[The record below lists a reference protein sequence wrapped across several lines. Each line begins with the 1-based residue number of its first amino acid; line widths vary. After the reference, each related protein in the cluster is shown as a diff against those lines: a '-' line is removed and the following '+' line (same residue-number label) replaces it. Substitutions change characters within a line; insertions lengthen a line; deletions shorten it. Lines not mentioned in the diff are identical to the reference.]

1 MASTTLTG
9 SYSGSNASNYGIRCV
24 CSSTSNGSTANT
36 SNVTVTLQ
44 MRRAVNTGYEG
55 QWSADGTAKG
65 RIIINGS
72 DSGTTSVYFDTR
84 NTLEWITL
92 KTYTVNN
99 IAHNA
104 DGSKSITVT
113 AYFEPN
119 ATSSLYGG
127 YVSGT
132 FVLDTIPRATTP
144 TLSATSVTMGNNVTI
159 TINPASSGFKH
170 KVRYSF
176 GSLSGQT
183 SGLSVGADFT
193 GTGNTTVTFTPPTSL
208 GSQIPNANSGTCTI
222 YCYTY
227 NSSGTQIGNATTKT
241 VTLNIPTYTPSGSIT
256 ITGNNLRN
264 TAYVAGKSTVTGN
277 VTFSTSY
284 GATIKSVVST
294 VDGKSYTSSPFTS
307 SALSAGSKS
316 VSVVITDS
324 RNKTKTVTSSAFTVY
339 EYANPYITTFT
350 VERASSDSTG
360 KTVIATLVGGVSA
373 INNQNTKS
381 FKVTLN
387 GVTQTITSSTYTVN
401 GTTTFTN
408 VPTDNTLTATATIT
422 DYYTSAT
429 KDATLPTVEV
439 TLDFLAD
446 GKGIAMGKVAETSN
460 LLDVAWNI
468 KNASVPTL
476 LGGLGKSIV
485 TNSDLNTSEFIIPG
499 NYVCSQDGIAK
510 TLKNTPSTSA
520 FMMRVYNCL
529 DILTNV
535 DSGNYVYLVREIINY
550 SAKRWIQYVRKE
562 GGSWQFSAWRLLID
576 NDSCKDYVIEQ
587 GTSGNWTYR
596 KWNSGIAECW
606 GFHNVTLSGVG
617 VEYNIYHGYAI
628 ISLPSIFNSIK
639 SINYSTYATKGYD
652 WCGKY
657 VCNNTSEF
665 NVYILSQSSLST
677 ATIQAHVFGT
687 WK

>member
-24 CSSTSNGSTANT
+24 CSSTSNGSVANS

-44 MRRAVNTGYEG
+44 MRRAVDTGYEG
-55 QWSADGTAKG
+55 QWSTDGTATG

-72 DSGTTSVYFDTR
+72 DSGTSSVYFDTR
-84 NTLEWITL
+84 NTLEWLTL

-144 TLSATSVTMGNNVTI
+144 TLSATSVTMGNSVTI

-193 GTGNTTVTFTPPTSL
+193 DTGNTTVTFTPPTSL

-227 NSSGTQIGNATTKT
+227 NSSGTQIGNTTSKT
-241 VTLNIPTYTPSGSIT
+241 ITLNVPSYTPTGSIS
-256 ITGNNLRN
+256 ITGNNLRG
-264 TAYVAGKSTVTGN
+264 TAYVQGKSTVTGN
-277 VTFSTSY
+277 ITFSTSY

-294 VDGKSYTSSPFTS
+294 VDGKEYTSSPFTS
-307 SALSAGSKS
+307 SVLSAGSKS

-324 RNKTKTVTSSAFTVY
+324 RNKTKTFTSSTFTVY
-339 EYANPYITTFT
+339 EYANPYITTFE
-350 VERASSDSTG
+350 VERQSDGT
-360 KTVIATLVGGVSA
+360 TVIATLIGGVSS
-373 INNQNTKS
+373 INSQNTKA
-381 FKVTLN
+381 FNVTLN
-387 GVTQTITSSTYTVN
+387 GVTNTITSTDYTVN

-422 DYYTSAT
+422 DYYGSVS
-429 KDATLPTVEV
+429 KNVTLPTVAV

-446 GKGIAMGKVAETSN
+446 GKGIAMGKVAETTDT
-460 LLDVAWNI
+460 LEVAWKTKLNKAAEI
-468 KNASVPTL
+468 KDDAL
-476 LGGLGKSIV
+476 AAL
-485 TNSDLNTSEFIIPG
+485 
-499 NYVCSQDGIAK
+499 
-510 TLKNTPSTSA
+510 TLKRNHTYDGAAIKFQNDTDVLGFIGMHGNAVDRPLCRWTSDASTS
-520 FMMRVYNCL
+520 YIIL
-529 DILTNV
+529 DT
-535 DSGNYVYLVREIINY
+535 GNI
-550 SAKRWIQYVRKE
+550 
-562 GGSWQFSAWRLLID
+562 G
-576 NDSCKDYVIEQ
+576 DYVVEQ

-606 GFHNVTLSGVG
+606 AYITFVPTVLSGGWNIVDVTLPFDFASTAYRVQITKARAGRYIGTVADCNG
-617 VEYNIYHGYAI
+617 PQNVAHSNSYFT
-628 ISLPSIFNSIK
+628 IS
-639 SINYSTYATKGYD
+639 YTYTYATAYTVG
-652 WCGKY
+652 
-657 VCNNTSEF
+657 F
-665 NVYILSQSSLST
+665 NFRVD
-677 ATIQAHVFGT
+677 GT

>member
-55 QWSADGTAKG
+55 QWSADGSATG

-72 DSGTTSVYFDTR
+72 DSGTSAVYFDTR
-84 NTLEWITL
+84 NSLDWITL

-144 TLSATSVTMGNNVTI
+144 TLSATSVIMGNNITI

-193 GTGNTTVTFTPPTSL
+193 VSGNTTVTFTPPTSL

-241 VTLNIPTYTPSGSIT
+241 VTLNVPTYTPSGSIT

-277 VTFSTSY
+277 ITYSTSY
-284 GATIKSVVST
+284 GATIKSVVAT

-339 EYANPYITTFT
+339 EYANPYITTFK
-350 VERASSDSTG
+350 VERQSDDT
-360 KTVIATLVGGVSA
+360 TVIATLVGGVSA

-387 GVTQTITSSTYTVN
+387 GVTQTITSSAYTVN

-408 VPTDNTLTATATIT
+408 VPTDNTLIATATIT
-422 DYYTSAT
+422 DYYTSAK
-429 KDATLPTVEV
+429 KDATLPTVAV

-446 GKGIAMGKVAETSN
+446 GKGIAMGKVAETSG
-460 LLDVAWNI
+460 LLDIAWNTYLKKHLYMGGYKMATGENQI
-468 KNASVPTL
+468 RFSNA
-476 LGGLGKSIV
+476 
-485 TNSDLNTSEFIIPG
+485 DTSEYPHDVYIYGG
-499 NYVCSQDGIAK
+499 NPAAGVAMGVYDVG
-510 TLKNTPSTSA
+510 KNGHV
-520 FMMRVYNCL
+520 F
-529 DILTNV
+529 
-535 DSGNYVYLVREIINY
+535 
-550 SAKRWIQYVRKE
+550 QYVDTSNTIRF
-562 GGSWQFSAWRLLID
+562 GNGDTTIGINGSALSDFVVER
-576 NDSCKDYVIEQ
+576 
-587 GTSGNWTYR
+587 GTSGVWTYE
-596 KWNSGIAECW
+596 KWNSGVAKCFGGQSISSVAVSTAWGALYQSAEIA
-606 GFHNVTLSGVG
+606 
-617 VEYNIYHGYAI
+617 
-628 ISLPSIFNSIK
+628 LPAFPTNL
-639 SINYSTYATKGYD
+639 
-652 WCGKY
+652 
-657 VCNNTSEF
+657 F
-665 NVYILSQSSLST
+665 QSSPSVQLSWNSSGT
-677 ATIQAHVFGT
+677 QIALISSAASVSKTSCGTTYLFRPVAATLTSGSIAIQAIGK

>member
-24 CSSTSNGSTANT
+24 CSSTSNGSVANS

-72 DSGTTSVYFDTR
+72 DSGTSSVYFDTR

-144 TLSATSVTMGNNVTI
+144 TLSATSVTMGNSVTI

-193 GTGNTTVTFTPPTSL
+193 DTGNTTVTFTPPTSL

-227 NSSGTQIGNATTKT
+227 NSSGTQIGNTTSKT
-241 VTLNIPTYTPSGSIT
+241 ITLNIPSYTPTGSIS
-256 ITGNNLRN
+256 ITGNNLRG
-264 TAYVAGKSTVTGN
+264 TAYVQGKSTVTGN
-277 VTFSTSY
+277 ITFSTSY

-294 VDGKSYTSSPFTS
+294 VDGKEYTSSPFTS
-307 SALSAGSKS
+307 SVLSAGSKS

-324 RNKTKTVTSSAFTVY
+324 RNKTKTITSSTFTVY
-339 EYANPYITTFT
+339 EYANPYITTFE
-350 VERASSDSTG
+350 VERQSDGT
-360 KTVIATLVGGVSA
+360 TVIATLIGGVSS
-373 INNQNTKS
+373 INSQNTKA
-381 FKVTLN
+381 FNVTLN
-387 GVTQTITSSTYTVN
+387 GVTNTITSTDYTVN

-422 DYYTSAT
+422 DYYGSVS
-429 KDATLPTVEV
+429 KNATLPTVAV

-446 GKGIAMGKVAETSN
+446 GKGIAMGKVAETTD
-460 LLDVAWNI
+460 LLDIAWDERVR
-468 KNASVPTL
+468 KNLTVDGNLTVSGKTL
-476 LGGLGKSIV
+476 LNLIYPVGSIYMSINSVSPQTLFGGTWERITDTFLLAAGDTYAAGSTGGESEHTLIVNEMPNHGKHLLTSNSSILSTGNAKGAYLGTMKSYGS
-485 TNSDLNTSEFIIPG
+485 TGRGWDS
-499 NYVCSQDGIAK
+499 
-510 TLKNTPSTSA
+510 PSGGEYYPT
-520 FMMRVYNCL
+520 
-529 DILTNV
+529 
-535 DSGNYVYLVREIINY
+535 G
-550 SAKRWIQYVRKE
+550 QYV
-562 GGSWQFSAWRLLID
+562 GGGA
-576 NDSCKDYVIEQ
+576 
-587 GTSGNWTYR
+587 
-596 KWNSGIAECW
+596 A
-606 GFHNVTLSGVG
+606 HNNMPPYL
-617 VEYNIYHGYAI
+617 A
-628 ISLPSIFNSIK
+628 
-639 SINYSTYATKGYD
+639 
-652 WCGKY
+652 
-657 VCNNTSEF
+657 
-665 NVYILSQSSLST
+665 VYMWKRT
-677 ATIQAHVFGT
+677 A
-687 WK
+687 

>member
-72 DSGTTSVYFDTR
+72 DSGTSSVYFDTR
-84 NTLEWITL
+84 DTLDWITL

-119 ATSSLYGG
+119 TTSSLYGG

-144 TLSATSVTMGNNVTI
+144 TLSATSVTMGNSVTI
-159 TINPASSGFKH
+159 NINPASSGFKH

-193 GTGNTTVTFTPPTSL
+193 DTGNTTVTFTPPTSL

-227 NSSGTQIGNATTKT
+227 NSSGTQIGNTTSKT
-241 VTLNIPTYTPSGSIT
+241 ITLNIPSYTPTGSIS
-256 ITGNNLRN
+256 ITGNNLRG
-264 TAYVAGKSTVTGN
+264 TAYVQGKSTVTGN
-277 VTFSTSY
+277 ITFSTSY

-294 VDGKSYTSSPFTS
+294 VDGKEYTSSPFTS
-307 SALSAGSKS
+307 SVLSAGSKS

-324 RNKTKTVTSSAFTVY
+324 RNKTKTFTSSAFTVY
-339 EYANPYITTFT
+339 EYANPYITTFE
-350 VERASSDSTG
+350 VERQSDGT
-360 KTVIATLVGGVSA
+360 TVIATLIGGVSS
-373 INNQNTKS
+373 INSQNTKA
-381 FKVTLN
+381 FNVTLN
-387 GVTQTITSSTYTVN
+387 GVTNTITSTDYTVN

-422 DYYTSAT
+422 DYYGSVS
-429 KDATLPTVEV
+429 KNVTLSTVAV

-446 GKGIAMGKVAETSN
+446 GKGIAMGKVAETTD
-460 LLDVAWNI
+460 LLDIAWDERVR
-468 KNASVPTL
+468 KNLTVDGNLTVSGKTL
-476 LGGLGKSIV
+476 LNLIYPVGSIYMSINSASPQTLFGGTWEQLKDTFILAAGDTYAAGS
-485 TNSDLNTSEFIIPG
+485 TGGEATHTLTTSEIPNHRGHIIGMGGG
-499 NYVCSQDGIAK
+499 NLKAYLK
-510 TLKNTPSTSA
+510 TSVLTSYGSTGRGWTSS
-520 FMMRVYNCL
+520 
-529 DILTNV
+529 
-535 DSGNYVYLVREIINY
+535 SGGEALP
-550 SAKRWIQYVRKE
+550 AT
-562 GGSWQFSAWRLLID
+562 
-576 NDSCKDYVIEQ
+576 
-587 GTSGNWTYR
+587 TSTGN
-596 KWNSGIAECW
+596 G
-606 GFHNVTLSGVG
+606 
-617 VEYNIYHGYAI
+617 
-628 ISLPSIFNSIK
+628 
-639 SINYSTYATKGYD
+639 
-652 WCGKY
+652 
-657 VCNNTSEF
+657 
-665 NVYILSQSSLST
+665 
-677 ATIQAHVFGT
+677 QAHNNMPPYLAVYM
-687 WK
+687 WKRTA

>member
-72 DSGTTSVYFDTR
+72 DSGTSSVYFDTR
-84 NTLEWITL
+84 DTLDWITL

-119 ATSSLYGG
+119 TTSSLYGG

-144 TLSATSVTMGNNVTI
+144 TLSATSVTMGNSVTI
-159 TINPASSGFKH
+159 NINPASSGFKH

-193 GTGNTTVTFTPPTSL
+193 DTGNTTVTFTPPTSL

-227 NSSGTQIGNATTKT
+227 NSSGTQIGNTTSKT
-241 VTLNIPTYTPSGSIT
+241 ITLNIPSYTPTGSIS
-256 ITGNNLRN
+256 ITGNNLRG
-264 TAYVAGKSTVTGN
+264 TAYVQGKSTVTGN
-277 VTFSTSY
+277 ITFSTSY

-294 VDGKSYTSSPFTS
+294 VDGKEYTSSPFTS
-307 SALSAGSKS
+307 SVLSAGSKS

-339 EYANPYITTFT
+339 EYANPYITTFE
-350 VERASSDSTG
+350 VERQSDGT
-360 KTVIATLVGGVSA
+360 TVIATLIGGVSS
-373 INNQNTKS
+373 INSQNTKA
-381 FKVTLN
+381 FNVTLN
-387 GVTQTITSSTYTVN
+387 GVTNTITSTDYTVN

-422 DYYTSAT
+422 DYYGSVS
-429 KDATLPTVEV
+429 KNITLPTVEV

-446 GKGIAMGKVAETSN
+446 GKGIAMGKVAETTD
-460 LLDVAWNI
+460 LFDVAWNERVR
-468 KNASVPTL
+468 KNLTVDGNLTVSGKTL
-476 LGGLGKSIV
+476 LNLIYPVGSIYMSINSASPQTLFGGTWEQLKDTFILAAGDTYAAGSTGGEATHTLIV
-485 TNSDLNTSEFIIPG
+485 NEMPDHGQHLYASPIG
-499 NYVCSQDGIAK
+499 QG
-510 TLKNTPSTSA
+510 SA
-520 FMMRVYNCL
+520 TGRY
-529 DILTNV
+529 
-535 DSGNYVYLVREIINY
+535 
-550 SAKRWIQYVRKE
+550 
-562 GGSWQFSAWRLLID
+562 
-576 NDSCKDYVIEQ
+576 
-587 GTSGNWTYR
+587 
-596 KWNSGIAECW
+596 
-606 GFHNVTLSGVG
+606 
-617 VEYNIYHGYAI
+617 
-628 ISLPSIFNSIK
+628 LPSGALS
-639 SINYSTYATKGYD
+639 SYGSTGRGWYSPANGEYYPAGTALGG
-652 WCGKY
+652 GKAH
-657 VCNNTSEF
+657 NNMPPYLA
-665 NVYILSQSSLST
+665 VYMWKRT
-677 ATIQAHVFGT
+677 A
-687 WK
+687 

>member
-55 QWSADGTAKG
+55 QWSTDGTAKG

-104 DGSKSITVT
+104 DGSKSIIVT

-144 TLSATSVTMGNNVTI
+144 TLSATSVTMGNSVTI

-193 GTGNTTVTFTPPTSL
+193 DTGNTTVTFTPPTSL

-227 NSSGTQIGNATTKT
+227 NSSGTQIGNTTSKT
-241 VTLNIPTYTPSGSIT
+241 ITLNIPSYTPTGSIS
-256 ITGNNLRN
+256 ITGNNLRG
-264 TAYVAGKSTVTGN
+264 TAYVQGKSTVTGN
-277 VTFSTSY
+277 ITFSTSY

-294 VDGKSYTSSPFTS
+294 VDGKEYTSSPFTS
-307 SALSAGSKS
+307 SVLSAGSKS

-324 RNKTKTVTSSAFTVY
+324 RNKTKTFTSSAFTVY
-339 EYANPYITTFT
+339 EYANPYITTFE
-350 VERASSDSTG
+350 VERQSDGT
-360 KTVIATLVGGVSA
+360 TVIATLIGGVSS
-373 INNQNTKS
+373 INSQNTKA
-381 FKVTLN
+381 FNVTLN
-387 GVTQTITSSTYTVN
+387 GVTNTITSTDYTVN

-422 DYYTSAT
+422 DYYGSVS
-429 KDATLPTVEV
+429 KNATLPTVAV

-446 GKGIAMGKVAETSN
+446 GKGIAMGKVAETTDT
-460 LLDVAWNI
+460 LEVAWKTKLNKAAEI
-468 KNASVPTL
+468 KDDAL
-476 LGGLGKSIV
+476 AAL
-485 TNSDLNTSEFIIPG
+485 
-499 NYVCSQDGIAK
+499 
-510 TLKNTPSTSA
+510 TLKRNHTYNGSAIKFQNDTDVLGFIGMYGNAVDRPLRRWTSDESTSYI
-520 FMMRVYNCL
+520 VL
-529 DILTNV
+529 DT
-535 DSGNYVYLVREIINY
+535 GNI
-550 SAKRWIQYVRKE
+550 
-562 GGSWQFSAWRLLID
+562 G
-576 NDSCKDYVIEQ
+576 DYVVEQ

-606 GFHNVTLSGVG
+606 GEHQVTLTSVG
-617 VEYNIYHGYAI
+617 STNNIYHGYATI
-628 ISLPSIFNSIK
+628 NFPSGIFSAVK
-639 SINYSTYATKGYD
+639 SVNYSTYATTGYD

-657 VCNNTSEF
+657 SLSGVQSF
-665 NVYILSQSSLST
+665 RVYILSQSSLST